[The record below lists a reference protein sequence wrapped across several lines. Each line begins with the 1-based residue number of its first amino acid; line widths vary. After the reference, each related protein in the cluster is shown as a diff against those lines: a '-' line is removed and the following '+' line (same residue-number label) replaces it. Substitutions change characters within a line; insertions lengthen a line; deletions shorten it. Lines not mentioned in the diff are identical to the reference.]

1 MATYFFN
8 NLIPGEAAATT
19 EQSKPE
25 ELELNIQIVPEGFGS
40 YLDGIL
46 PPELAVAAGAFG
58 ASMQQVK
65 NITQLEIEKFAQ
77 IVANLET
84 TVGLPLVGGT
94 NIPVDATEASAG
106 LALIALGSGPR
117 HTYTFSDFFGSM
129 SGLPY
134 PWVLLQKYIT
144 NIQSTTLATIYS
156 NLYAATLGPTL
167 GLDVAVQAQIDL
179 ANAEIAIIRTVKPGQ
194 SVQLEDLWE
203 KMGTQLGVEQRAR
216 VTGLAA
222 VPSPRDTNLNPY
234 PVTIYSFTDLL
245 PKFALQVAPHMA
257 TQTLEA
263 ISDLDLVAGQSIV
276 AEMRAERNQV
286 RLNILGVPLD
296 DNISDALPEE
306 DETVLIANGSISNID
321 YSSSAT
327 GVVYD
332 SIPAYPFDIVPVG
345 TYDPVLEEYLIVNE
359 PVVVGPGSVIP
370 DPVAIGVP
378 SVIGG
383 ISGPAAIT
391 AAVPAAV
398 YTGGPIVPGSLAGS
412 PYTKLV
418 PPALNVLY
426 TSDVLKPSTYPV
438 DAAIEQVIN
447 CNCDCWVH

>member
-8 NLIPGEAAATT
+8 KLIPGEAAATT

-94 NIPVDATEASAG
+94 NIPVDATEANAG

-117 HTYTFSDFFGSM
+117 HSYTFSDFFGSM

-257 TQTLEA
+257 AQTLEA

-306 DETVLIANGSISNID
+306 DETVLIANG
-321 YSSSAT
+321 
-327 GVVYD
+327 VVDD

-359 PVVVGPGSVIP
+359 PTVASTGSVIP

-418 PPALNVLY
+418 PPALNVLF

>member
-8 NLIPGEAAATT
+8 KLIPGEVAATT

-84 TVGLPLVGGT
+84 TVGLPLVAGT
-94 NIPVDATEASAG
+94 NIPVDATEANAG

-134 PWVLLQKYIT
+134 PWVLLQQYIT
-144 NIQSTTLATIYS
+144 NIQSTTLSTIYS
-156 NLYAATLGPTL
+156 NLYAATLGPAL
-167 GLDVAVQAQIDL
+167 GLDAAVQAQIDL

-234 PVTIYSFTDLL
+234 PVTVYSFTDLI

-296 DNISDALPEE
+296 DNIPDVLPEA
-306 DETVLIANGSISNID
+306 DETVLIANG
-321 YSSSAT
+321 
-327 GVVYD
+327 VVDD
-332 SIPAYPFDIVPVG
+332 SIPAYPFNVTPVG

-359 PVVVGPGSVIP
+359 PTTAVPGEPAPGTAVV
-370 DPVAIGVP
+370 
-378 SVIGG
+378 GG
-383 ISGPAAIT
+383 ISGPTTIAP
-391 AAVPAAV
+391 AVPIAV
-398 YTGGPIVPGSLAGS
+398 YTGKPIASGSLAGS
-412 PYTKLV
+412 PYTRLV

-426 TSDVLKPSTYPV
+426 TSDVLKPATYPIE
-438 DAAIEQVIN
+438 AAIEQVIN